1 MVKSGVLA
9 SCGRTRRIEKQ
20 NKEDKKAV
28 FFVRCAMKLTKSAK
42 KMQLNNFR
50 EPSA

>member
-9 SCGRTRRIEKQ
+9 RIEKQ

-42 KMQLNNFR
+42 EMQLNNFR
-50 EPSA
+50 ERSA